1 MNEIS
6 IIHDISKT
14 VSQYE
19 EELLFDVE
27 SHRHEYILE
36 YDEANENMFLKIKE
50 SYYTETNKWVFNYT
64 TIERYNITPAMYA
77 NISIII
83 LRDHV
88 LITKERY
95 GMMNNKH
102 ILKIHPQLITP
113 I

>member
-1 MNEIS
+1 MNEMS

-36 YDEANENMFLKIKE
+36 YDEVNENMFLKIKE
-50 SYYTETNKWVFNYT
+50 SYYTETTKWVLNYT
-64 TIERYNITPAMYA
+64 TIENYNVTPSMYA
-77 NISIII
+77 DISIII
-83 LRDHV
+83 LREHTA
-88 LITKERY
+88 ITKGGY
-95 GMMNNKH
+95 GIMNNKH
-102 ILKIHPQLITP
+102 ILRLHPQLITP